1 MKKTLV
7 LAIMILMIGV
17 VAYASEGMGISITPN
32 PFKATTSIQIYL
44 PEDASINLAIENNKE
59 EVLAVLF
66 TGELAAGF
74 HSFTW
79 NGSGED
85 GNRLAPGRYWVHLQ
99 GARFTSIKRVIILK

>member
-1 MKKTLV
+1 LKKTLV

-32 PFKATTSIQIYL
+32 PFRPLLHSDL
-44 PEDASINLAIENNKE
+44 PSGRCLDQPGDRKQQGR
-59 EVLAVLF
+59 VLAVLF